1 MEIKKLQTNLG
12 NSIEGPLLIIPT
24 VFKDERGFFYESWN
38 QKKFNNFIG
47 EEVNFV
53 QDNHS
58 KSSKSI
64 LRGLHYQINNAA
76 QGKLVRCTAGIIF
89 DVAVDLRISSPTFK
103 EYVGIKIDQN
113 NKFMFWI
120 PEGFAHGF
128 LAMTENVEVQYK
140 TNEYWSKEHERIIK
154 WDDPS
159 LEINWPLSNMDNK
172 KVSLSDRDR
181 NAPLIDSLNWDK
193 DLFN

>member
-12 NSIEGPLLIIPT
+12 NFIEGPILIIPS
-24 VFKDERGFFYESWN
+24 VIKDERGFFYESWN
-38 QKKFNNFIG
+38 QKKFNKVIG
-47 EEVNFV
+47 KEVNFV

-76 QGKLVRCTAGIIF
+76 QGKLVRCTSGIIF
-89 DVAVDLRISSPTFK
+89 DVAVDIRISSPTFK

-128 LAMTENVEVQYK
+128 LAMSENVEVQYK

-159 LEINWPLSNMDNK
+159 LEINWPLSNLDNK

>member
-12 NSIEGPLLIIPT
+12 NFIEGPILIIPS
-24 VFKDERGFFYESWN
+24 VIKDERGFFYESWN

-76 QGKLVRCTAGIIF
+76 QGKLVRCTSGIIF
-89 DVAVDLRISSPTFK
+89 DVAVDIRISSPTFK

-128 LAMTENVEVQYK
+128 LAMSENVEVQYK

-159 LEINWPLSNMDNK
+159 LEINWPLSNLDNK